1 MTYHWTQWLL
11 FFYLYCFIGW
21 CFEST
26 VVSVSQ
32 RKPVNRGF
40 MKGPFLPIYGSG
52 AIMILLF
59 TLPVRTN
66 YVLVFLLGMLAA
78 TILEYVTGA
87 CMERLFK
94 VRYWDYS
101 HKRFNLH
108 GYICL
113 TSSLAWGALSVA
125 LVAFLQTWLERF
137 VFYLSDDM
145 AGALVF
151 VVSVIFVYD
160 FVTSFRSAYNLRK
173 LIEQSE
179 LLRREAEAIRARVA
193 SF

>member
-101 HKRFNLH
+101 HKCFNLH

-173 LIEQSE
+173 LIEQS
-179 LLRREAEAIRARVA
+179 
-193 SF
+193 